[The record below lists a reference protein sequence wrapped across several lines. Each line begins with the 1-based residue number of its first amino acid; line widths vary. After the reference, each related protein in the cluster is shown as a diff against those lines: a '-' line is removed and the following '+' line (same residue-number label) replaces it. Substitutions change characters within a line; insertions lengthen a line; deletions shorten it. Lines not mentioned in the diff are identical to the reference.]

1 MADSN
6 QLPSMLIE
14 SLKEEK
20 EDRARIENIE
30 KINVSLK
37 DKQIKLSEEQTDQL
51 IALRN
56 SLESDNLQTL
66 EDKKEANSVASDTL
80 GLLSD
85 IKDNTEDLKFD
96 FGSGKEGIVQK
107 VIVFGQLLLT
117 SFTAGFIKGVTSIF
131 QFPTLKKIFNKLVI
145 RPLKATIFKPVIKLF
160 NYISSVFRALGDI
173 YKKAGKGQFLKA
185 STFKIFGNRS
195 IKFLTALFKGIK
207 QGVIVVKSF
216 GNVILKG
223 FMFIKGGILKIM
235 KPFKDIGTAFKGILN
250 QIKSLSGGKGP
261 LSGIMNSI
269 RTIGGLLGKFKGLF
283 SLLGFAIGKLLFP
296 VLAVIDFIRG
306 IVDSL
311 NTTEFT
317 SPVAKTI
324 DALLTGVGFAV
335 GGFIGGLLD
344 LLKAGF
350 SFITEKLGFEGL
362 SEWLDSFSIREMIER
377 GFSDMT
383 EFFSD
388 LFTDFLPALFEGVKA
403 AAIPGGKTFEQA
415 FNERL
420 TMGAEKY
427 EERKELEKSGVFDA
441 SKRFRRKGELQDELE
456 KHKKL
461 LEAGDTRSAL
471 GFNREKIVAELESEL
486 ATVDLAIQ
494 KNQERLNRLNNIV
507 QEPNTTGAEMEATQ
521 DDTADAKATPAVV
534 PTGVVSNMQN
544 IDNSSSSVVKTT
556 NMNNHIDRTSMAAF
570 APGY

>member
-56 SLESDNLQTL
+56 SLESDSLQTL

-207 QGVIVVKSF
+207 QGVTVVKSF

-235 KPFKDIGTAFKGILN
+235 KPFKNIGTAFKDILN

-317 SPVAKTI
+317 SPVAKAI

-362 SEWLDSFSIREMIER
+362 SEWLDSFSIREMIEK
-377 GFSDMT
+377 GFSDIA
-383 EFFSD
+383 EFFETLVD
-388 LFTDFLPALFEGVKA
+388 PQFLGALMAGVKA
-403 AAIPGGKTFEQA
+403 AINPADGKSFNDGFNEYAVYGKGGKPESTVIRREGEVTPEEMSRYADQTEGMSAAETIA
-415 FNERL
+415 FIEAQREVES
-420 TMGAEKY
+420 TSDFS
-427 EERKELEKSGVFDA
+427 RR
-441 SKRFRRKGELQDELE
+441 SKRKKGYIIPF
-456 KHKKL
+456 
-461 LEAGDTRSAL
+461 S
-471 GFNREKIVAELESEL
+471 NVS
-486 ATVDLAIQ
+486 
-494 KNQERLNRLNNIV
+494 
-507 QEPNTTGAEMEATQ
+507 GAEMEATQ
-521 DDTADAKATPAVV
+521 NDIADAKATPVV
-534 PTGVVSNMQN
+534 APTGVVANMQN

-570 APGY
+570 APAY